1 MTVSSS
7 RLGLPNATGSVA
19 LGLAL
24 ALTLAGAMPA
34 AAQDSGPL
42 LLTPWPSDT
51 DPTGTT
57 NSTGSGGIVLD
68 PVQPGATGAT
78 TSSTTPPAPTSTQP
92 SLPPAPEGERAPEGI
107 TVNALEDISTDYSGT
122 LEPND
127 GGLGYDMWAGT
138 DRAVVEQL
146 LPQVPIQPLSP
157 AMRDLARR
165 LLLSAADAPVGT
177 ANQNLMGVRAGLLA
191 KLGNAQ
197 DIADFLE
204 LVRPDDFDP
213 ALARLQVDALLLAG
227 QRNEAC
233 TATRGHLAQ
242 FDSDVYLQKAFAFCQ
257 MVAGERIPGMLAADL
272 LFEQGVEDPVFY
284 DLMAALDGASGITVD
299 ALPEP
304 SALYLAMLDA
314 AGMAPPADLATSGD
328 PLILGALARNSALDP
343 DLRLVVAEQAAARGA
358 YPVVELVKLY
368 RAVEVDPAERDAI
381 MDSAV
386 GVITPRQRALLYQ
399 QALFSTDSGVRARYL
414 QRSLNLAR
422 EHGGYM
428 LTAQVLLPLI
438 ADVVPA
444 PQLTWFAADAGRALF
459 VMKRYEQAS
468 AWFAVVRRTEAVDP
482 VAAAALP
489 TLWLYARIAGGADP
503 MAWDASSLAEWRATQ
518 SAEDELNGMNA
529 LRIYAVFDGLG
540 ETIGNAADLP
550 VATGDVAQIPNPSL
564 FFNLAEAAASN
575 KRGETVMLALI
586 NLGEGGPGQVNP
598 IVLSRV
604 LSSLRTVGLNAE
616 ARALAF
622 EAIVAAGI

>member
-1 MTVSSS
+1 
-7 RLGLPNATGSVA
+7 
-19 LGLAL
+19 
-24 ALTLAGAMPA
+24 MPA
-34 AAQDSGPL
+34 TAQDSGPL

-51 DPTGTT
+51 DPTGTGT

-68 PVQPGATGAT
+68 PTQPGATGAT
-78 TSSTTPPAPTSTQP
+78 SSSTTPPAPTSTQP
-92 SLPPAPEGERAPEGI
+92 TLPPAPEGERAPEGI
-107 TVNALEDISTDYSGT
+107 TVNALEDISTDYGGT

-127 GGLGYDMWAGT
+127 GGLGYDMWVGT

-165 LLLSAADAPVGT
+165 LLLSTADAPVGT
-177 ANQNLMGVRAGLLA
+177 AHLNLMAVRAERLA

-213 ALARLQVDALLLAG
+213 ALARLQIDALLLAG
-227 QRNEAC
+227 RRDEAC
-233 TATRGHLAQ
+233 TATRSHLAM

-257 MVAGERIPGMLAADL
+257 MVAGERIPGMLASDL

-284 DLMAALDGASGITVD
+284 DLMAALDGASGIMIES
-299 ALPEP
+299 LPEP
-304 SALYLAMLDA
+304 NALTLAMLEA
-314 AGMAPPADLATSGD
+314 AGIAPPADLATSGD
-328 PLILGALARNSALDP
+328 PLILGALARNDALDP
-343 DLRLVVAEQAAARGA
+343 ELRLVVAEQAAARGA
-358 YPVVELVKLY
+358 YPVVELAKLY
-368 RAVEVDPAERDAI
+368 RAVKVEPAVRDAI
-381 MDSAV
+381 MDTAV

-399 QALFSTDSGVRARYL
+399 EALFATDSGVRARYL

-422 EHGGYM
+422 AHGGYM
-428 LTAQVLLPLI
+428 LTAETLLPLI
-438 ADVVPA
+438 SDIVPA

-459 VMKRYEQAS
+459 VMKRYELAS

-518 SAEDELNGMNA
+518 SADDELGMNA

-564 FFNLAEAAASN
+564 FFNLAEAATAGR
-575 KRGETVMLALI
+575 RGETVMLALI

>member
-1 MTVSSS
+1 MTISSS
-7 RLGLPNATGSVA
+7 RLGLANAAGSVA

-24 ALTLAGAMPA
+24 ALTLAGVTPA

-51 DPTGTT
+51 DPTGATT
-57 NSTGSGGIVLD
+57 NPTGSGGIVLD
-68 PVQPGATGAT
+68 PTQPGATGAT
-78 TSSTTPPAPTSTQP
+78 TSSTTLPAPTSTQP

-107 TVNALEDISTDYSGT
+107 TVNALEDISIDYSGT

-127 GGLGYDMWAGT
+127 GGLGYDMWVGT

-177 ANQNLMGVRAGLLA
+177 ANQNLMGIRAALLA
-191 KLGNAQ
+191 KLGNAK

-227 QRNEAC
+227 QRDEAC
-233 TATRGHLAQ
+233 IATRGHLAK

-272 LFEQGVEDPVFY
+272 LFEQGVEDAVFY
-284 DLMAALDGASGITVD
+284 DLIAALDGASGITVTT
-299 ALPEP
+299 LPEP
-304 SALYLAMLDA
+304 SALYLAMLEA

-328 PLILGALARNSALDP
+328 PLILGALARNDALDP

-381 MDSAV
+381 MDTAV

-428 LTAQVLLPLI
+428 LTAEVLLPLI

-518 SAEDELNGMNA
+518 SADDELGMNA